1 MNRSETKYLIKSAA
15 QEFNEERRYHFMA
28 IGNGGHYSEEQKR
41 YTFSLIDENGVR
53 ATARILQLPRRT
65 LQRWCR
71 SYNIPVKRCPD
82 WVYEWAERRR
92 KRREFWARR
101 GYF

>member
-1 MNRSETKYLIKSAA
+1 MLTGKNRELIVLLIRAMNYEKCDRFISLGS
-15 QEFNEERRYHFMA
+15 
-28 IGNGGHYSEEQKR
+28 GGHYTEAQKE
-41 YTFSLIDENGVR
+41 YALDLIREHGIR
-53 ATARILQLPRRT
+53 GTARILQIPRRT

-71 SYNIPVKRCPD
+71 KYYIPVKRCPD

-92 KRREFWARR
+92 KRREFWERR